1 MFAGK
6 KSAQIREILIS
17 ESAWEEMTCLF
28 APSLADFLDAFC
40 SAIEI
45 EQSKYDG
52 DATDDDFNFREDFLE
67 DIDLMLKSKLK
78 DVEAEAFKYF
88 FFG

>member
-28 APSLADFLDAFC
+28 APSLTF
-40 SAIEI
+40 
-45 EQSKYDG
+45 
-52 DATDDDFNFREDFLE
+52 
-67 DIDLMLKSKLK
+67 IDLNANFSHAYIFNRNHKVFSHYRTTSSPCNNLIFKEKTSKPH
-78 DVEAEAFKYF
+78 
-88 FFG
+88 